1 MQVTFLVPGNILH
14 NSGGN
19 VFNARL
25 AQGLRALGVEVDVV
39 PVEGSWPEASAK
51 DRRRLGGLLG
61 AWTSRVKAPSGTVT
75 LVDGLIACGAPAEIE
90 YAAAAGQRT
99 WVLLHMPSPSHPD
112 GEKRAL
118 RAAAGVICTSSSAAA
133 HVTDN
138 YGLAG
143 RVALPGT
150 DAAPLAPGSEPPHI
164 IAVAALLPNKDQ
176 CLIVAALARLK
187 DLPWSASLVG
197 TDDADPAYAA
207 LVRSAIAAQ
216 GLEGRVRMTGE
227 LAGKAL
233 ADEWNRADLSLLVS
247 RAESF
252 GLVVTESLA
261 RGIPVI
267 VRKGTGAVDA
277 LGLASSLSDAPGGD
291 NGTQTA
297 GAVNA
302 RAGDEGTPGADAN
315 AVSGSAAGQPDSAV
329 AYRGTGGAQPDTAGA
344 RPDTAGA
351 LPGAAVE
358 LDGPE
363 RDRPDVLAAVIRQW
377 LSDATLRSGW
387 RSAAV
392 AGRDRLPGWEVTAL
406 NVLEI
411 LRPSATTTATPA
423 EEAPTAGGSSGA
435 Q

>member
-1 MQVTFLVPGNILH
+1 
-14 NSGGN
+14 
-19 VFNARL
+19 
-25 AQGLRALGVEVDVV
+25 
-39 PVEGSWPEASAK
+39 
-51 DRRRLGGLLG
+51 
-61 AWTSRVKAPSGTVT
+61 
-75 LVDGLIACGAPAEIE
+75 
-90 YAAAAGQRT
+90 
-99 WVLLHMPSPSHPD
+99 
-112 GEKRAL
+112 
-118 RAAAGVICTSSSAAA
+118 
-133 HVTDN
+133 
-138 YGLAG
+138 
-143 RVALPGT
+143 
-150 DAAPLAPGSEPPHI
+150 LAPGSEPPHI

-277 LGLASSLSDAPGGD
+277 LGLASSLSDAPAGD

-329 AYRGTGGAQPDTAGA
+329 AYRDTAGA
-344 RPDTAGA
+344 RSDTAGA

-411 LRPSATTTATPA
+411 LRRSATTTATPA

>member
-1 MQVTFLVPGNILH
+1 MHVTFLVPGNILH

-19 VFNARL
+19 VFNDRL
-25 AQGLRALGVEVDVV
+25 TQGLRALGVEVDVV
-39 PVEGSWPEASAK
+39 PVEGSWPEANAK
-51 DRRRLGGLLG
+51 ERRRLGGLLG
-61 AWTSRVKAPSGTVT
+61 AWKSSAKSPSGTVT
-75 LVDGLIACGAPAEIE
+75 LVDGLIACGAPDEIE

-99 WVLLHMPSPSHPD
+99 WVLMHMPSPSHPD

-133 HVTDN
+133 HITDQ

-176 CLIVAALARLK
+176 LLIVAALARLK
-187 DLPWSASLVG
+187 ELPWSASLVG

-207 LVRSAIAAQ
+207 KVRSAIASQ
-216 GLEGRVRMTGE
+216 GLEDRVRMTGE

-267 VRKGTGAVDA
+267 VRAGTGAVDA
-277 LGLASSLSDAPGGD
+277 LGLASSLPAPASDE
-291 NGTQTA
+291 
-297 GAVNA
+297 V
-302 RAGDEGTPGADAN
+302 
-315 AVSGSAAGQPDSAV
+315 
-329 AYRGTGGAQPDTAGA
+329 
-344 RPDTAGA
+344 A
-351 LPGAAVE
+351 LPGQTVALPGTAVG

-363 RDRPDVLAAVIRQW
+363 SNRPDVLAAVVRQW
-377 LSDATLRSGW
+377 LAEAALRADW

-392 AGRDRLPGWEVTAL
+392 AARERLPGWDVTAL

-411 LRPSATTTATPA
+411 LTASATAMSA
-423 EEAPTAGGSSGA
+423 ADMPTAEGPSGA

>member
-1 MQVTFLVPGNILH
+1 MHVTFLVPGNILH

-19 VFNARL
+19 VFNDRL
-25 AQGLRALGVEVDVV
+25 TQGLRALGVDVDVV
-39 PVEGSWPEASAK
+39 PVEGSWPEANAK
-51 DRRRLGGLLG
+51 ERRRLGGLLG
-61 AWTSRVKAPSGTVT
+61 AWKSSAKSPSGTVT
-75 LVDGLIACGAPAEIE
+75 LVDGLIAGGAPDEIE

-99 WVLLHMPSPSHPD
+99 WVLMHMPSPSHPD

-133 HVTDN
+133 HITDQ

-176 CLIVAALARLK
+176 LLIVAALARLK
-187 DLPWSASLVG
+187 ELPWSASLVG

-207 LVRSAIAAQ
+207 KVRSAIASQ
-216 GLEGRVRMTGE
+216 GLEDRVRMTGE

-267 VRKGTGAVDA
+267 VRAGTGAVDA
-277 LGLASSLSDAPGGD
+277 LGLASSLPAPASDE
-291 NGTQTA
+291 
-297 GAVNA
+297 V
-302 RAGDEGTPGADAN
+302 
-315 AVSGSAAGQPDSAV
+315 
-329 AYRGTGGAQPDTAGA
+329 
-344 RPDTAGA
+344 A
-351 LPGAAVE
+351 LPGQAAALPGTAVG

-363 RDRPDVLAAVIRQW
+363 SNRPDVLAAVVRQW
-377 LSDATLRSGW
+377 LAEAALRADW

-392 AGRDRLPGWEVTAL
+392 AARERLPGWDVTAL

-411 LRPSATTTATPA
+411 LTASATAMSA
-423 EEAPTAGGSSGA
+423 EDMPTAEGPSGA